1 MCIWLPNW
9 PGQRASVAKSQADSG
24 GEPTDSNARAPV
36 GPILLFRRD
45 PRRGNVVAFAN
56 QTARRRGVLP
66 HMPLSQ
72 CGPLCP
78 EALVQEYQPQQDLEV
93 LVTLA
98 EAAQCFSPIV
108 GLEPIDSEV
117 WAGRSLPEPQ
127 GLMLDIT
134 GIPDLFGGESRFG
147 SWVRQWFRDRGFL
160 TSLAIA
166 NSVGQAWGLAN
177 YMFRKSVQDRLLDW
191 ENRGSPLA
199 TVPDESDAAHE
210 PWIAIA
216 PAEETD
222 TGMFA
227 RLPIES
233 LRLDLVTTAK
243 LHRLGIRTVG
253 QLSAL
258 PRTALPSRFGDRL
271 LQRLD
276 SLLSGASETI
286 RSLHPSPDLCVER
299 IYEYSTPHRGDV
311 EATIGEHL
319 LHLSGQLKLLDQ
331 GALRVV
337 CRVALERNAIE
348 LQGVDGDK
356 QRCES
361 STSTPAGTASVLQIS
376 LYQPSYDREHL
387 LWLMQM
393 QLDSPAFQIGDVYW
407 AKGVTTQITMAAP
420 MTWKQPSLFDS
431 DTVKHR
437 DAIAKLVDQ
446 LSVRLGREQVVA
458 PVVFSNPAPE
468 WTYAWVP
475 MTGWRRTGEEQETKR
490 KLRRAPRRDYQS
502 ESPIAGPSPHHVWR
516 RPSRLLGSP
525 TPLQVTECDEKQLPA
540 IVRYPMAN
548 TPVRSLQGPE
558 RIETGWWYGAMQ
570 QRDYYRLQLEN
581 GAWIW
586 CYWDYRQKAWYLHGI
601 FD

>member
-1 MCIWLPNW
+1 M
-9 PGQRASVAKSQADSG
+9 
-24 GEPTDSNARAPV
+24 
-36 GPILLFRRD
+36 FRRD

-56 QTARRRGVLP
+56 QTARSRGVLP

-78 EALVQEYQPQQDLEV
+78 EALVQEYQPQQDLEA

-147 SWVRQWFRDRGFL
+147 AWVSQWFRDRGYL
-160 TSLAIA
+160 ASLAIA
-166 NSVGQAWGLAN
+166 SSVGQAWGLAN
-177 YMFRKSVQDRLLDW
+177 YAFRKSIQDGLLAW
-191 ENRGSPLA
+191 ENRGSPFA
-199 TVPDESDAAHE
+199 TVPDKLTGAGEPADADE

-222 TGMFA
+222 TGMLA

-253 QLSAL
+253 HLSAL
-258 PRTALPSRFGDRL
+258 PRTALPSRFGNRI

-276 SLLSGASETI
+276 GLLSGASETI
-286 RSLHPSPDLCVER
+286 RSLHPSPELCVEH

-319 LHLSGQLKLLDQ
+319 EYLSCQLKLADQ

-348 LQGVDGDK
+348 VQGVDRVK
-356 QRCES
+356 QDCELS
-361 STSTPAGTASVLQIS
+361 MATPAGTASVLQVS

-407 AKGVTTQITMAAP
+407 AKGVTTQITLSSPMA
-420 MTWKQPSLFDS
+420 WKQPSLFDS

-490 KLRRAPRRDYQS
+490 KLRKAPRRDYQA
-502 ESPIAGPSPHHVWR
+502 ETPIAGPSSHHVWR
-516 RPSRLLGSP
+516 RPSRLLPSP
-525 TPLQVTECDEKQLPA
+525 VPLQVTECDEKQLPA

-548 TPVRSLQGPE
+548 TSVRSFQGPE